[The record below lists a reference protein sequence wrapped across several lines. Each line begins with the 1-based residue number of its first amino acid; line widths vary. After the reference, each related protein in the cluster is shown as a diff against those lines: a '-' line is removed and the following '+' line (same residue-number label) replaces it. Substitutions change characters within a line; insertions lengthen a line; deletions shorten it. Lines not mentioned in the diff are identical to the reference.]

1 MCMEHSVEYK
11 KIGNVI
17 FSWRIMSNVSVNLSV
32 FYLFDSLVT
41 YCSSCS
47 RDLDFRLTVFG
58 LIRIPRP
65 DQNRI

>member
-1 MCMEHSVEYK
+1 
-11 KIGNVI
+11 
-17 FSWRIMSNVSVNLSV
+17 MSNVSVNLSV

-58 LIRIPRP
+58 LIRIPRLYIRLVRRTGDLSSRP
-65 DQNRI
+65 W